1 MMNSVQVI
9 GRITADPEVKVT
21 SGGVSV
27 LSFSLAVNRNY
38 KNKSG
43 EYDTDFFRCV
53 AYRGTADLIGKYA
66 KKGDLLGLTG
76 VLRQNSYEKD
86 GRKYSVVEIYVE
98 TAQFLTA
105 KKKAKAVSDDLDEIE
120 PMDNLPF

>member
-1 MMNSVQVI
+1 MMNCVQVI

>member
-1 MMNSVQVI
+1 M
-9 GRITADPEVKVT
+9 
-21 SGGVSV
+21 SV

-76 VLRQNSYEKD
+76 VLRQNSYERD

-105 KKKAKAVSDDLDEIE
+105 KKKAEAVSDDLDEIE

>member
-1 MMNSVQVI
+1 MMNCVQLI
-9 GRITADPEVKVT
+9 GRITVDPDVKVT

-105 KKKAKAVSDDLDEIE
+105 KKKAEPAADSFDEVK
-120 PMDNLPF
+120 PLDNLPF